1 MRIDIII
8 HVSGSPQRPSFACE
22 GATPTSLSSS
32 SPPIMKKLW
41 NTPTGFAGRARTV
54 LFAGEAV
61 GSNPLDSA
69 RLHSNSEEMSIDAE
83 DTHVE

>member
-1 MRIDIII
+1 
-8 HVSGSPQRPSFACE
+8 
-22 GATPTSLSSS
+22 
-32 SPPIMKKLW
+32 MKKLW